1 MLFLKDGNW
10 KLSQDQERDA
20 GRGVPEKVPHDK
32 IKIDSVLDVLL
43 CVRRL

>member
-1 MLFLKDGNW
+1 MATGSYPKT
-10 KLSQDQERDA
+10 KERDA